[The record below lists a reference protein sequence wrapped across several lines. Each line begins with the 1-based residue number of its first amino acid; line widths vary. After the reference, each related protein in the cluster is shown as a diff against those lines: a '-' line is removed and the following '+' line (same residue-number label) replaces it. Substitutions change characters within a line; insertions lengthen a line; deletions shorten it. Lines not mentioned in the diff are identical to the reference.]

1 VSGRAIVVVGG
12 QGPALGVIDDA
23 GAFVIAADSGLDR
36 ALEMGLRV
44 DLVVGDLDS
53 VTDEALASARAAGV
67 PVEVHPVDK
76 DATDLELALGVCVAR
91 GATQVQVVALDGGR
105 PDHWLANVSLLCS
118 PRWADMDM
126 RALSARSEMK
136 VVRADTELDHP
147 AGSLVTLLAWGGPVH
162 GVETSG
168 LRWTPPSTLVPGDTI
183 GVSNEIT
190 APPARITVADGV
202 LLVVIPVG
210 DRA

>member
-1 VSGRAIVVVGG
+1 MSGRAIVVAGG
-12 QGPALGVIDDA
+12 LPPGPGAVDDA
-23 GAFVIAADSGLDR
+23 GAFVVAADSGLDR

-53 VTDEALASARAAGV
+53 VTDEALASARAAGI

-76 DATDLELALGVCVAR
+76 DATDLELALEVCSAR
-91 GATQVQVVALDGGR
+91 HTTQVQVVGLDGGR

-118 PRWADMDM
+118 PRWAHMEM
-126 RALSARSEMK
+126 HALSATSEVR
-136 VVRADTELDHP
+136 VVREATELDYRV
-147 AGSLVTLLAWGGPVH
+147 GSIVTLLAWGGPVH
-162 GVETSG
+162 GVEVSG

-190 APPARITVADGV
+190 ATPVQITISDGV
-202 LLVVIPVG
+202 LLVVVPVG
-210 DRA
+210 DGD

>member
-1 VSGRAIVVVGG
+1 MAGRAIVVAGG
-12 QGPALGVIDDA
+12 HGPAPGVIDDE

-36 ALEMGLRV
+36 ALELGLRV

-53 VTDEALASARAAGV
+53 VTDEALASAREAGV

-76 DATDLELALGVCVAR
+76 DATDLELALEKCVAR
-91 GATQVQVVALDGGR
+91 GVSNVQVVALDGGR

-118 PRWADMDM
+118 PRWAGLEMV
-126 RALSARSEMK
+126 ALSATSEMR
-136 VVRADTELDHP
+136 VVRVGTELDHP
-147 AGSLVTLLAWGGPVH
+147 VGSLVTLLAWGGPVH
-162 GVETSG
+162 GVEASG

-190 APPARITVADGV
+190 ASPVALRIGDGV

-210 DRA
+210 DTA